1 LSENMNETAVQ
12 RNAPVG
18 QLKIDRN
25 VVKLIF
31 LSLIT
36 LGIYPLVL
44 FSGISSDINIVASRY
59 DGKNTMHYC
68 LLVFVINPITLGIAF
83 FVWSHNLGARIK
95 KELRRRNIVY
105 SFGAGDFWLWYI
117 LGSLIL
123 IGPFVYFHKLLKS
136 MNLLCADYNVNG

>member
-1 LSENMNETAVQ
+1 MNETAVQ